1 LVLAV
6 SRDLGPLDLGVDLQA
21 YGNRKDS
28 AFPSTVTLDSYQLF
42 NLTARYRVNGGLTV
56 QARLENAFDEDYT
69 LVQGYRT
76 EGRSYTIGVRYS
88 FE

>member
-1 LVLAV
+1 M
-6 SRDLGPLDLGVDLQA
+6 
-21 YGNRKDS
+21 
-28 AFPSTVTLDSYQLF
+28 TLDSYQLV
-42 NLTARYRVNGGLTV
+42 NATARYRVNDALTV

-88 FE
+88 FD